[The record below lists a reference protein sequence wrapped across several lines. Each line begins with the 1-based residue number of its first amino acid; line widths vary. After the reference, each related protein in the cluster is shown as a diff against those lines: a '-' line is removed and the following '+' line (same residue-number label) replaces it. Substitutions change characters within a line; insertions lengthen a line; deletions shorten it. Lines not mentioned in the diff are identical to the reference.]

1 MALKKISEGAEAD
14 IYELDFLGVPSI
26 MKFRRRKSYLVPEI
40 EESLRFVRTKTE
52 ARILAKASSIT
63 NAPRPL
69 FVSKY
74 GIIMEKLQGIRASE
88 MHSLGSESAS
98 RAASILASLHGA
110 GIVHGDFTKA
120 NLLAYENRLY
130 VIDFGLSFYSSSA
143 EDMAFDV
150 LLIKRSI
157 SKDEY
162 ASFRAEYAKS
172 FDKAKEVLKKL
183 DGIERRGRYQNR
195 SLDAK

>member
-26 MKFRRRKSYLVPEI
+26 MKFRRRKPYLVPEI
-40 EESLRFVRTKTE
+40 EESLRFARTKTE

-69 FVSKY
+69 FVSKS
-74 GIIMEKLQGIRASE
+74 GIIMEKLHGICASE
-88 MHSLGSESAS
+88 MHSFGLENAR
-98 RAASILASLHGA
+98 RAASILASLHSA

-120 NLLAYENRLY
+120 NLLASKNKLY
-130 VIDFGLSFYSSSA
+130 VMDFGLSCYSSSA
-143 EDMAFDV
+143 EDMAFDM

-162 ASFRAEYAKS
+162 ASFRAEYVKS
-172 FDKAKEVLKKL
+172 FGKAKGVLKKL

-195 SLDAK
+195 SLDSE